1 MKRSIDIK
9 NAATGTYTVRATC
22 PGCLPY
28 VNTATFTATGVGT
41 ELTCS
46 SCTLNGASGRELRN
60 PFKLRVL
67 DKVTGE
73 PVAGYGVAY
82 SIISFTDKY
91 GITISSAH
99 PHGASLRVF
108 NAVSDIYGFSRAYL
122 KLGSEEGT
130 YIVRARCETCLS
142 GQEQIAEGIARRRH
156 IIIEA
161 KKTTLA
167 DPEDTPVVQI
177 TQVVLPNDARSFTT
191 SDGENRVVLQAKLLP
206 ASLDQNLIHWN
217 TEDDPDDFI
226 TSGIAQMEES
236 YGPSNAL
243 RMRLTS
249 VGGGVPVA
257 SAGRPLPLRY
267 VVTAEAT
274 IPGKVVI
281 PSMRTVRQD
290 VIDKCRQEYID
301 YGVGLRA
308 EVTRSK
314 FTLGLHEEYANP
326 KRIKDCYAY
335 IYPGFQAQKVEKLR
349 AAGHQVKV
357 TSGYRSP
364 RYNAIYSSTNSTHLF
379 GEAVDVNPIASEL
392 NIEGWKTLWGDNA
405 NAGCPKTLEMR
416 RSDGT
421 VGVMRWCNGTQTER
435 KGPDIPSGVIPGT
448 AEYDS
453 AVYGI
458 ATCIHLG
465 NSAKSLENEH
475 D

>member
-9 NAATGTYTVRATC
+9 NASIGTYTVRATC

-28 VNTATFTATGVGT
+28 VNTATFTAIGVGT

-177 TQVVLPNDARSFTT
+177 TQVLLPNDSKSFTT
-191 SDGENRVVLQAKLLP
+191 ASGENYVGLQAKLLP
-206 ASLDQNLIHWN
+206 ESLDQSLIRW
-217 TEDDPDDFI
+217 TVTDDQEDFI
-226 TSGIAQMEES
+226 NSGTTQLQYAG
-236 YGPSNAL
+236 GPSSGFSL
-243 RMRLTS
+243 L
-249 VGGGVPVA
+249 VGPGGVPDA
-257 SAGRPLPLRY
+257 ATGRPLPLRY
-267 VVTAEAT
+267 KIYAGANV
-274 IPGKVVI
+274 PNKVVVSQ
-281 PSMRTVRQD
+281 PPRMVRQD
-290 VIDKCRQEYID
+290 EIDKCRQEYID
-301 YGVGLRA
+301 WGNGDLEKELGYA
-308 EVTRSK
+308 PRSK
-314 FTLGLHEEYANP
+314 FAVGIAGDFGKYT
-326 KRIKDCYAY
+326 DCYAN
-335 IYPGFQAQKVEKLR
+335 IYPTQEAQVAFNLR
-349 AAGHQVKV
+349 SAGYSLNIN
-357 TSGYRSP
+357 SGYRSP
-364 RYNAIYSSTNSTHLF
+364 RHNILTVQSSTSSPHLF
-379 GEAVDVNPIASEL
+379 GDAVDITPADTSPAGWQELWEAPVAS
-392 NIEGWKTLWGDNA
+392 
-405 NAGCPKTLEMR
+405 CPKVLEYDKKKTILYCG
-416 RSDGT
+416 SDG
-421 VGVMRWCNGTQTER
+421 VIW
-435 KGPDIPSGVIPGT
+435 KGSAFPKGNIPLNDIQVFSIQKN
-448 AEYDS
+448 
-453 AVYGI
+453 
-458 ATCIHLG
+458 CIHLG
-465 NSAKSLENEH
+465 KLKH
-475 D
+475 

>member
-301 YGVGLRA
+301 WSKVGEDMTVPNYFSRYVRNDFLIGVDGAHDPDYVR
-308 EVTRSK
+308 
-314 FTLGLHEEYANP
+314 Y
-326 KRIKDCYAY
+326 IDCYAH
-335 IYPGFQAQKVEKLR
+335 IPPSRESEVETLRSKVSFLID
-349 AAGHQVKV
+349 V
-357 TSGYRSP
+357 TSGFRSP
-364 RYNAIYSSTNSTHLF
+364 RKNRLQKPTPGVWNSEHQFGDAVDIVPKDFKSLTVQNRAIRFKALWDNAICPKILETGGATVMAF
-379 GEAVDVNPIASEL
+379 C
-392 NIEGWKTLWGDNA
+392 K
-405 NAGCPKTLEMR
+405 NAGDPISYNTNKANNE
-416 RSDGT
+416 
-421 VGVMRWCNGTQTER
+421 
-435 KGPDIPSGVIPGT
+435 
-448 AEYDS
+448 EYNES
-453 AVYGI
+453 NMYGL
-458 ATCIHLG
+458 ANCLHLG
-465 NSAKSLENEH
+465 K
-475 D
+475 

>member
-9 NAATGTYTVRATC
+9 NASTGTYTVRATC

-177 TQVVLPNDARSFTT
+177 TQVLLPNDSKSFTT
-191 SDGENRVVLQAKLLP
+191 ASGENYVGLQAKLLP
-206 ASLDQNLIHWN
+206 ESLDQSLIRW
-217 TEDDPDDFI
+217 TVTDDQEDFI
-226 TSGIAQMEES
+226 NSGTPQLQYAN
-236 YGPSNAL
+236 GPSSGFSL
-243 RMRLTS
+243 L
-249 VGGGVPVA
+249 VGPGGVPDA
-257 SAGRPLPLRY
+257 ATGRPLPLRY
-267 VVTAEAT
+267 KIYAGANV
-274 IPGKVVI
+274 PNKVV
-281 PSMRTVRQD
+281 RAG
-290 VIDKCRQEYID
+290 EYRCK
-301 YGVGLRA
+301 L
-308 EVTRSK
+308 SK
-314 FTLGLHEEYANP
+314 
-326 KRIKDCYAY
+326 
-335 IYPGFQAQKVEKLR
+335 
-349 AAGHQVKV
+349 
-357 TSGYRSP
+357 
-364 RYNAIYSSTNSTHLF
+364 
-379 GEAVDVNPIASEL
+379 GE
-392 NIEGWKTLWGDNA
+392 G
-405 NAGCPKTLEMR
+405 
-416 RSDGT
+416 
-421 VGVMRWCNGTQTER
+421 NGKES
-435 KGPDIPSGVIPGT
+435 K
-448 AEYDS
+448 
-453 AVYGI
+453 
-458 ATCIHLG
+458 
-465 NSAKSLENEH
+465 
-475 D
+475 